1 MSILEKREFIKA
13 YIDAADERILNI
25 LYAIVDADVY
35 KESELDP
42 ELQKQIIERAL
53 TSENDIKE
61 GRVYTFDKVK
71 EMTQKY
77 IKK

>member
-25 LYAIVDADVY
+25 LYAIVDADDY
-35 KESELDP
+35 KESELDT

-53 TSENDIKE
+53 KSENDIKE
-61 GRVYTFDKVK
+61 GRVYTFDQVK
-71 EMTQKY
+71 EMTHSFK
-77 IKK
+77 

>member
-13 YIDAADERILNI
+13 DIDAADERILNI

-53 TSENDIKE
+53 KSENDIKE
-61 GRVYTFDKVK
+61 GRVYTFDQVK

-77 IKK
+77 IK